1 MSGAARKRSA
11 GLHILVFLLPALL
24 VYTVVMIYPL
34 LSTLGQSFFSN
45 NRQFVGLQNYFSIVL
60 DPRLFR
66 SFWNAFRNNVWFF
79 FIHIAFQIPIG
90 IMLAAL
96 LSGPGLK
103 LHGFYRTV
111 FFIPTT
117 LSFVIVGFVWRL
129 LLSPTWG
136 VAQSLL
142 RTVGLGGL
150 FEPWLGKEQ
159 YALTTL
165 GLISVW
171 QFVGTTMLLIY
182 AALLSV
188 PDEMIDAAEC
198 DGVVGLA
205 QFWKIPLPL
214 LLPTIGVCGILI
226 FIGNFNA
233 FDLIY
238 VTEGPAAGPAF
249 STDLLGVLMF
259 RTLYGYQVQL
269 GDKAMGATVASL
281 MFLII
286 LTGVCGYLFLVQR
299 RLRRYQL

>member
-1 MSGAARKRSA
+1 MGSTRKRPA
-11 GLHILVFLLPALL
+11 RLHIVVFLLPALL
-24 VYTVVMIYPL
+24 VYATVMIFPL
-34 LSTLGQSFFSN
+34 LSTLSQSFFSN
-45 NRQFVGLQNYFSIVL
+45 SGSFVGVRNYIALVL
-60 DPRLFR
+60 DPRLSH

-79 FIHIAFQIPIG
+79 AIHMALQIPIG
-90 IMLAAL
+90 LLLAAL
-96 LSGPGLK
+96 LSSPGLR
-103 LHGFYRTV
+103 LRGFYRTV
-111 FFIPTT
+111 FFIPAI

-136 VAQSLL
+136 VAQGLL
-142 RTVGLGGL
+142 RSIGLGSL

-188 PDEMIDAAEC
+188 PDEVIEAAEC
-198 DGVVGLA
+198 DGITGWA
-205 QFWKIPLPL
+205 QFWKIRLPL
-214 LLPTIGVCGILI
+214 LLPTVGICAILI

-233 FDLIY
+233 FDLVY
-238 VTEGPAAGPAF
+238 VTQGPAAGPAF

-269 GDKAMGATVASL
+269 GDKAMGATIATV

-286 LTGVCGYLFLVQR
+286 LAGVCVYLFLVQR
-299 RLRRYQL
+299 RLRRYQF